1 MTSKRS
7 TAIAI
12 VGAGSLGSALAVSL
26 RGAGYRV
33 PQIVSRPAAAS
44 RRRARRLAKIVQAR
58 VAVIDSFDNDVDLVW
73 LCVPDRAI
81 RNCARF
87 LARRGDWKGKFV
99 FHSSGA
105 LGSTE
110 LVSLERRGAKVAS
123 VHPMM
128 TFVAGEPPVL
138 KGVPF
143 AVEGDAAAVRLAK
156 RITRNL
162 GGQPF
167 SIQRNRKVAYHTWGS
182 FASPLLISLLA
193 ATERVAGEAGVS
205 RSSARKRML
214 PILRQT
220 LANYLS
226 YGAARAFSGP
236 IIRGDAATVEKHLTT
251 LRVIPDVKRVYMAL
265 ARSALQDLPA
275 RNKKELLRILD

>member
-1 MTSKRS
+1 M
-7 TAIAI
+7 
-12 VGAGSLGSALAVSL
+12 
-26 RGAGYRV
+26 
-33 PQIVSRPAAAS
+33 
-44 RRRARRLAKIVQAR
+44 
-58 VAVIDSFDNDVDLVW
+58 
-73 LCVPDRAI
+73 
-81 RNCARF
+81 
-87 LARRGDWKGKFV
+87 
-99 FHSSGA
+99 
-105 LGSTE
+105 
-110 LVSLERRGAKVAS
+110 
-123 VHPMM
+123 
-128 TFVAGEPPVL
+128 
-138 KGVPF
+138 
-143 AVEGDAAAVRLAK
+143 EGDAAAVRLAK